1 MENSSKNA
9 IDGPPAAASRRAHAG
24 GASDTD
30 PSGRDDR
37 QAREVGR
44 LGVGDDHG
52 LDVPAQLA
60 RRLHRRRLPLTGL
73 PHSSTGTRALTQI
86 PSACSV
92 CS

>member
-9 IDGPPAAASRRAHAG
+9 IDGRPAAASRRAHAG
-24 GASDTD
+24 GASDTA
-30 PSGRDDR
+30 PSGPIT
-37 QAREVGR
+37 GR
-44 LGVGDDHG
+44 
-52 LDVPAQLA
+52 PAKSEGSEWVMITVSTCHPSPRA
-60 RRLHRRRLPLTGL
+60 DSTAAVLPSPGL